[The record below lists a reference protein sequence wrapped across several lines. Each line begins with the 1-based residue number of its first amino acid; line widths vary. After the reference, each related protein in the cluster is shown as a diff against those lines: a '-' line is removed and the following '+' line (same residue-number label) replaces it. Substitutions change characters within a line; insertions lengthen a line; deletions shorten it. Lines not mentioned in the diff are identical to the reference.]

1 MLILKN
7 HHQTI
12 TMKRFIGVFL
22 LIALP
27 AWGQPG
33 LPGGHPEDAAFLA
46 ARDAFAK
53 GDRAKL
59 ARAVAGLK
67 AHPLVPWATYFQL
80 NQQLKEKG
88 GTDAGVAEFI
98 DRNDGTWLAEK
109 LRGDWLKW
117 LADREEWD
125 KARAQFALMQRPDPA
140 AICLGIDARLRLG
153 EVAARADARALLES
167 PVALPD
173 SCLPPLG
180 RLAAAGELSADSLWE
195 RLIRQSSAG
204 KLKEARF
211 IAGALPA
218 DDAPSW
224 KALETIIEHPAQ
236 YLAKLPESPKQLVD
250 SRRARGLAALAI
262 LRMARADARIA
273 AARWQEI
280 EIPFPASER
289 GFVWG
294 RLALAAALS
303 HQPEATLW
311 FNQAEAAGAV
321 LDEEQHAWRMRAA
334 LRAGDWAAVAR
345 AGAALPEAQAALP
358 EWIYWHARAL
368 VALGNPEAA
377 QPLYG
382 QIAWQ
387 PNFYGILAGEAQG
400 KKYVLPPRALPPSAE
415 ERAEAAARPGLVRG
429 LALIRADLR
438 LDGIRE
444 WNWALQ
450 GMNDRQLLA
459 AADLARRSDVIDRAI
474 NTADR
479 TRAEHDFTQRYPTPF
494 YAQVEPHVRDVGLDP
509 AWVYGLMRQES
520 RFIMDAKSSAGA
532 KGLMQLMPATA
543 QWVARKIGMSDYHPT
558 KVTQMDTNVTLG
570 TNYMRMVMDSLDNH
584 PVLASA
590 AYNAG
595 PGRARKWRAERPLE
609 GAIYAETIPFNET
622 RDYVKK
628 VMANAIHYAAL
639 MGVATPS
646 LTARL
651 GTILPRDFGDR
662 SAESLP

>member
-1 MLILKN
+1 
-7 HHQTI
+7 
-12 TMKRFIGVFL
+12 MKRFIGIFL

-27 AWGQPG
+27 AWAQPT
-33 LPGGHPEDAAFLA
+33 HPEDAAFLA

-59 ARAVAGLK
+59 ARALAGLK
-67 AHPLVPWATYFQL
+67 IHPLAPWASYFQL

-88 GTDAGVAEFI
+88 GADAGVAEFV
-98 DRNDGTWLAEK
+98 DRHAGTYLAEK

-117 LADREEWD
+117 LVDREEWD
-125 KARAQFALMQRPDPA
+125 KARAQFALMQRPDPGA
-140 AICLGIDARLRLG
+140 VCLGIDTRLRLG
-153 EVAARADARALLES
+153 EAGVLPEARTLLAS
-167 PVALPD
+167 PVPLAE

-195 RLIRQSSAG
+195 RLIRQSVNG

-211 IAGALPA
+211 IVGVLPA
-218 DDAPSW
+218 DEAPSW
-224 KALETIIEHPAQ
+224 KTLETIVEHPAQ
-236 YLAKLPESPKQLVD
+236 HLAKLPERFSD
-250 SRRARGLAALAI
+250 SRRGRGLAALAV
-262 LRMARADARIA
+262 LRMARADARVA

-280 EIPFPASER
+280 ENRFPASER

-294 RLALAAALS
+294 RLALAAALA
-303 HQPEATLW
+303 HQPEATGW
-311 FNQAEAAGAV
+311 FNQAEAAGAM
-321 LDEEQHAWRMRAA
+321 LDEEQHAWRIRAA
-334 LRAGDWAAVAR
+334 LRAGDWPAVAR
-345 AGAALPEAQAALP
+345 AGVALPEAQATQP
-358 EWIYWHARAL
+358 EWIYWRARAL
-368 VALGNPEAA
+368 AALGNPEAA

-387 PNFYGILAGEAQG
+387 PNFYGILAGEALG
-400 KKYVLPPRALPPSAE
+400 RGYVLPPRALPPSAE
-415 ERAEAAARPGLVRG
+415 ELVEVETQPGLVRG
-429 LALIRADLR
+429 LALMRADLR
-438 LDGIRE
+438 TEGIRE
-444 WNWALQ
+444 WNWTLH

-459 AADLARRSDVIDRAI
+459 AAELARRNDVIDRAI

-479 TRAEHDFTQRYPTPF
+479 TRAEHNFAQRYPTPF
-494 YAQVEPHVRDVGLDP
+494 LAQVEPRARDVGLDP

-570 TNYMRMVMDSLDNH
+570 TNYMRMVMDSLDNQ
-584 PVLASA
+584 PLLASA

-609 GAIYAETIPFNET
+609 GAIYAESIPFNET

-628 VMANAIHYAAL
+628 VMANAMSYAAL
-639 MGVATPS
+639 MGGPTPS

-651 GTILPRDFGDR
+651 GTIRPRGFGDGT
-662 SAESLP
+662 AESLP